1 MRDDATDEYCVILC
15 ATQDCPLDLCKCAVR
30 LGFHPHPHPYPHP
43 HPTLTYPSPYPSP
56 YPHPY
61 PYPYRYPY
69 PYPRCDDT
77 PTMEEVKVAA
87 AKEAAEAESR
97 GTESLVPTLPQAET
111 SVPGRRANPSPN
123 PNPNP
128 NPTPYP

>member
-1 MRDDATDEYCVILC
+1 
-15 ATQDCPLDLCKCAVR
+15 
-30 LGFHPHPHPYPHP
+30 
-43 HPTLTYPSPYPSP
+43 
-56 YPHPY
+56 
-61 PYPYRYPY
+61 
-69 PYPRCDDT
+69 
-77 PTMEEVKVAA
+77 MEEVKVAA

-128 NPTPYP
+128 NPTPYPLTLNPNPNPNPAPQP